1 MPDFEYIVR
10 TEGGARKTGSISA
23 ENYNLAIEKLQ
34 SQKLTVV
41 KLNESDTSFDF
52 VKPFLN
58 RLSLEFEKFKNK
70 VPLNILVF
78 FSNIFPIKIFDTNF
92 LNLKFIL
99 YKYPIELFI
108 FYSLIIFI
116 LDSKKDSLTIS
127 NNIDKS

>member
-41 KLNESDTSFDF
+41 KLDESDTSFDF

-58 RLSLEFEKFKNK
+58 RLSLEFEK
-70 VPLNILVF
+70 
-78 FSNIFPIKIFDTNF
+78 
-92 LNLKFIL
+92 
-99 YKYPIELFI
+99 
-108 FYSLIIFI
+108 
-116 LDSKKDSLTIS
+116 
-127 NNIDKS
+127 